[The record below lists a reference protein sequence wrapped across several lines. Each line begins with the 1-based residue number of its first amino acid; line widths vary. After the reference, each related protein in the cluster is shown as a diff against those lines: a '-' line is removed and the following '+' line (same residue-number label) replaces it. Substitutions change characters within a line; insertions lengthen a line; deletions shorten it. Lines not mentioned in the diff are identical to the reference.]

1 MTHLYKIISFTEY
14 KKCVM
19 CSIRLDDDV
28 IGDAKSSREN
38 EDGLAETT
46 EGKAEEVVLDEVAGR
61 AIGHCSRPLLSGHG
75 NLQWKLYKKLTF

>member
-1 MTHLYKIISFTEY
+1 MHIFNINYDNIISFTKY

-61 AIGHCSRPLLSGHG
+61 ALGHCSRTLRAGHG
-75 NLQWKLYKKLTF
+75 NLQQKL